1 MSEKLFEAIAAGDE
15 DTVQELVDG
24 RPELAE
30 KRNEAGLSPVLHALY
45 NGKADSP
52 SAC

>member
-15 DTVQELVDG
+15 NAVQELVEA

-30 KRNEAGLSPVLHALY
+30 KRNAAGLSPVLR
-45 NGKADSP
+45 G
-52 SAC
+52 